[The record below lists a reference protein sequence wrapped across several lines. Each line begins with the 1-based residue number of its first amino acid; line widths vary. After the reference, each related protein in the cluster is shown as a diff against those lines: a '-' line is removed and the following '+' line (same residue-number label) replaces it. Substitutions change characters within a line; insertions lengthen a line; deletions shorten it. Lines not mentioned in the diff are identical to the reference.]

1 MATPNLEEATDYAA
15 QSRDF
20 LEKSRDYL
28 AAGDLHQ
35 ASEKGWG
42 AASHMLKAVAV
53 AQGREYARHSDF
65 NRLLN
70 ELALEGG
77 NDRYTRVARRRQ
89 CSPCQLLRTQA
100 EPERRD
106 YPQGPGQRGGVAGP
120 AGPNDRAGL
129 MTTRFDGFYDTR
141 RNGKDLSDSRG
152 RTSVLLL

>member
-1 MATPNLEEATDYAA
+1 MTTPNLEEATDYAA

-20 LEKSRDYL
+20 LEKSWDYL

-70 ELALEGG
+70 ELAVSTG
-77 NDRYTRVARRRQ
+77 NDRIRE
-89 CSPCQLLRTQA
+89 LRGA
-100 EPERRD
+100 ANVLHINFYERKRNLNGEIIRRD
-106 YPQGPGQRGGVAGP
+106 IDSVAELLDLLAP
-120 AGPNDRAGL
+120 MTGL
-129 MTTRFDGFYDTR
+129 G
-141 RNGKDLSDSRG
+141 L
-152 RTSVLLL
+152 

>member
-1 MATPNLEEATDYAA
+1 MTTPNLDEATDYAA

-53 AQGREYARHSDF
+53 AQGQEYARHSDF

-70 ELALEGG
+70 ELALEDG
-77 NDRYTRVARRRQ
+77 NDRILDLRGAANVLHANFYERKRNLNGEIIRRDLDRVEE
-89 CSPCQLLRTQA
+89 LLRLLAPMT
-100 EPERRD
+100 
-106 YPQGPGQRGGVAGP
+106 
-120 AGPNDRAGL
+120 GL
-129 MTTRFDGFYDTR
+129 G
-141 RNGKDLSDSRG
+141 L
-152 RTSVLLL
+152 

>member
-1 MATPNLEEATDYAA
+1 MTTPNLEEATDYAA

-28 AAGDLHQ
+28 AEGDLHQ

-70 ELALEGG
+70 ELTLEDG
-77 NDRYTRVARRRQ
+77 NDRI
-89 CSPCQLLRTQA
+89 LDLRGA
-100 EPERRD
+100 ANVLHANFYERKRNLNGEIIRRD
-106 YPQGPGQRGGVAGP
+106 L
-120 AGPNDRAGL
+120 DRVEELLGL
-129 MTTRFDGFYDTR
+129 LAPMTGL
-141 RNGKDLSDSRG
+141 GL
-152 RTSVLLL
+152 